1 MVKLDTIYTRGGDQG
16 QTSLVDGARVAKHC
30 ARMVA
35 IGAVEEAG
43 AAIGVARLYSKDDIL
58 KRVQNE
64 LFDLGADLATPSD
77 GSKNDGALRMSAAQV
92 AALEADID
100 SANAKLDTL
109 TSFVLAGGAPLS
121 AHLHMA
127 RTIVRRAE
135 RDMVA
140 LMSEQAINDQA
151 LAYINRLSDLLFVLA
166 RQANDNGRA
175 DVLWQPGA
183 SR

>member
-1 MVKLDTIYTRGGDQG
+1 MG
-16 QTSLVDGARVAKHC
+16 QTSLVDGARVDKHC
-30 ARMVA
+30 PRMIA

-43 AAIGVARLYSKDDIL
+43 AAIGVARLYSKDATL

-64 LFDLGADLATPSD
+64 LFDLGADLATPID
-77 GSKNDGALRMSAAQV
+77 GSKDAQAIKEDGALRMTLSQV
-92 AALEADID
+92 TALEADID
-100 SANAKLDTL
+100 TANANLDPL
-109 TSFVLAGGAPLS
+109 TSFVLAGGSPLS

-127 RTIVRRAE
+127 RTVVRRAE
-135 RDMVA
+135 RDVSA
-140 LMSEQAINDQA
+140 LMSQHTINPQA

-166 RQANDNGRA
+166 RQANDDGRA